1 MLLLDQIIS
10 SLNTIADRLLALH
23 GLRTFRVRT
32 RAFGPCFGEIIGVIQ
47 SCYDRNGEPMCYI
60 TQENFQCPRSTP
72 MVMVTMQKF
81 HEFPKNLLE
90 NQY

>member
-1 MLLLDQIIS
+1 MPKLDELAAKFTANTEHDIQ
-10 SLNTIADRLLALH
+10 LNNSET
-23 GLRTFRVRT
+23 
-32 RAFGPCFGEIIGVIQ
+32 IGVIQ

-60 TQENFQCPRSTP
+60 TQEKFQCPRSTH